1 MYRNRHDHF
10 QFFPLNPITKCLRHA
25 LCKKIS
31 NFKTAFVFELADDL
45 LHPLIIAVQCLS
57 ARYDKLSFCTVF
69 TKFLR
74 QIIDWFGTPFAAWLR
89 DCTTFPC
96 VFRAL
101 FFHTPR
107 ICGGIQESSK
117 NLSCISFPILHISN
131 FILSKNYS
139 FCNSFSRICN
149 VEYLFCSDSL

>member
-1 MYRNRHDHF
+1 M
-10 QFFPLNPITKCLRHA
+10 PAPCA
-25 LCKKIS
+25 LQKIS

-57 ARYDKLSFCTVF
+57 ARYDKLSFGAVF

-74 QIIDWFGTPFAAWLR
+74 QIVDWFGTPFAAWLR
-89 DCTTFPC
+89 NCMKLPVTRFAQH
-96 VFRAL
+96 FRAPSGHRFSTRRAFVGEYKSHQKSFMHFL
-101 FFHTPR
+101 SHTTH
-107 ICGGIQESSK
+107 IQ
-117 NLSCISFPILHISN
+117 FY
-131 FILSKNYS
+131 FIKNYS